1 MPGYSGFDAKNVHAN
16 GNESLNK
23 MESITEQ
30 TDSCGKIKKRFCTQT
45 HTHSF
50 ICVSSSSE
58 LFWCRAT
65 SCCLILLHA
74 EKVITSFLHMHSTKP
89 LFYHIPNQ

>member
-45 HTHSF
+45 HTHTH
-50 ICVSSSSE
+50 SS
-58 LFWCRAT
+58 
-65 SCCLILLHA
+65 
-74 EKVITSFLHMHSTKP
+74 V
-89 LFYHIPNQ
+89 